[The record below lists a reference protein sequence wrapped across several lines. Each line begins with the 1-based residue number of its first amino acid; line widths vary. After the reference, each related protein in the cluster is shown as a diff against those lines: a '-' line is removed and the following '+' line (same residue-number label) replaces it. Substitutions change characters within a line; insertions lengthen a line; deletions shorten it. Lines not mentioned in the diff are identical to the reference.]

1 MQVSLLGF
9 FPGFGPPSLFS
20 LSHGSLTVAFC
31 LATRRCMNYLTGRRM
46 LMTLEWVD
54 FMAISEFT
62 LVSIAPASKEVDL
75 YPT

>member
-1 MQVSLLGF
+1 
-9 FPGFGPPSLFS
+9 
-20 LSHGSLTVAFC
+20 
-31 LATRRCMNYLTGRRM
+31 MNYLTGRRM

-62 LVSIAPASKEVDL
+62 LVSIAPASKKVDL